1 MLKLAL
7 LVVCTMLAVVF
18 AACGDD
24 DEDSGDTTAAA
35 TTAAAT
41 TAAAE
46 PTAAESSAA
55 AEPTAEETAAESSAA
70 EEPTAE
76 ESTAEETAA
85 ESSAAEEPAGEAVAL
100 PGDCGKLPFADP
112 KEDPNGILPTLALPE
127 NLNAAY
133 NNYGPPLFDTY
144 KDFAAKPPPWKVGYS
159 DSFSGNAWRAAALAS
174 LQQNFAAAKE
184 QGLVEGDLVVT
195 DSNGKNDVQIQQMR
209 QMIQQ
214 DVDIIFSIPASP
226 TAMNGVI
233 EEAYKAGIPVLTLS
247 APVTSE
253 YAINVDTNQLVY
265 GARQAQGLVMLLE
278 GKGNIFAVEGIAGT
292 PGSQGIEEGGKLI
305 LDSCPDIK
313 IIADYSGDWNNAT
326 AKTATLQ
333 ALATNPGDIDG
344 VWEQG
349 SMEKGIIEAFEQAG
363 RDVPPVT
370 MGNPDQA
377 GLAYWRDHQADGF
390 HTAATAQPSAA
401 GADAMFRIGMRIL
414 EGKGAKI
421 TSIVGNPPLTVDSD
435 SLAAAKATFP
445 DADVQL
451 LDDWVKPEWT
461 FDSPGVA
468 NPASGPTGVWLNDEM
483 LDSFFTTPG
492 TSYVGIENAGQDG

>member
-1 MLKLAL
+1 MRRRRRGFRRQQRR
-7 LVVCTMLAVVF
+7 T
-18 AACGDD
+18 
-24 DEDSGDTTAAA
+24 
-35 TTAAAT
+35 
-41 TAAAE
+41 
-46 PTAAESSAA
+46 SAA
-55 AEPTAEETAAESSAA
+55 AEPATSAAEAERRATAAAGDVGRRGDRGREETSAAEETTAAEESSAA
-70 EEPTAE
+70 P
-76 ESTAEETAA
+76 S
-85 ESSAAEEPAGEAVAL
+85 GEAVAL
-100 PGDCGKLPFADP
+100 PGDCGKLPFAPP
-112 KEDPNGILPTLALPE
+112 KEDPNGILDSLALPE
-127 NLNAAY
+127 NLQAAY

-144 KDFAAKPPPWKVGYS
+144 KDFKPKNGPPWKVGYS

-174 LQQNFAAAKE
+174 LQENFAAAKE

-195 DSNGKNDVQIQQMR
+195 DSNGANDVQIQQMR
-209 QMIQQ
+209 QMIQ
-214 DVDIIFSIPASP
+214 DGVDIIFSIPASP

-247 APVTSE
+247 APVTSP

-278 GKGNIFAVEGIAGT
+278 GKGDILAVEGIAGT

-305 LDSCPDIK
+305 LDSCPDIN
-313 IIADYSGDWNNAT
+313 IVADYSGDWNNAT

-333 ALATNPGDIDG
+333 ALATNTGNIDG

-349 SMEKGIIEAFEQAG
+349 SMEKGIIEAFEQVG

-377 GLAYWRDHQADGF
+377 GLAYWRDHQADGY

-401 GADAMFRIGMRIL
+401 GADAMFRVGMRIL
-414 EGKGAKI
+414 EGKGPKI

-435 SLAAAKATFP
+435 NLAAAQATFP
-445 DADVQL
+445 DADVQV

-461 FDSPGVA
+461 FDSAGVA
-468 NPASGPTGVWLNDEM
+468 NPASGPTGTWLNDEM
-483 LDSFFTTPG
+483 LDSFFNEAG
-492 TSYVGIENAGQDG
+492 TNYQGIENAGQDG

>member
-1 MLKLAL
+1 MRRFLKYGL
-7 LVVCTMLAVVF
+7 LVVFTVLAVVL

-24 DEDSGDTTAAA
+24 DEDSGDTTAA
-35 TTAAAT
+35 T

-46 PTAAESSAA
+46 PATSAAEETSAAEATSAAEETTAAEETSAAEETTAAEESSAA
-55 AEPTAEETAAESSAA
+55 PS
-70 EEPTAE
+70 
-76 ESTAEETAA
+76 
-85 ESSAAEEPAGEAVAL
+85 GEAVAL
-100 PGDCGKLPFADP
+100 PGDCGKLPFAPP
-112 KEDPNGILPTLALPE
+112 KEDANGVLDTLALPE
-127 NLNAAY
+127 NLQAAY

-144 KDFAAKPPPWKVGYS
+144 KDFKPKNGPPWKVGYS

-174 LQQNFAAAKE
+174 LQENFAAAKE

-195 DSNGKNDVQIQQMR
+195 DSNGANDVQIQQMR
-209 QMIQQ
+209 QMIQ
-214 DVDIIFSIPASP
+214 DGVDIIFSIPASP

-247 APVTSE
+247 APVTSP

-265 GARQAQGLVMLLE
+265 GARMAQGLAMLLG
-278 GKGNIFAVEGIAGT
+278 GKGDIFAVEGIAGT

-305 LDSCPDIK
+305 LNSCPDIK
-313 IIADYSGDWNNAT
+313 IVADYSGDWNNAT

-333 ALATNPGDIDG
+333 ALATNTGEING
-344 VWEQG
+344 VWSQG
-349 SMEKGIIEAFEQAG
+349 SMEKGIIEAFEQVG

-401 GADAMFRIGMRIL
+401 GADAMFRIGMRIM

-421 TSIVGNPPLTVDSD
+421 TSIVGNPPLTVDSENVD
-435 SLAAAKATFP
+435 AAKATFP
-445 DADVQL
+445 DADVQV

-461 FDSPGVA
+461 FDSAGVA
-468 NPASGPTGVWLNDEM
+468 NPASGPTGTWLNDEM
-483 LDSFFTTPG
+483 LDSFFNEAG
-492 TSYVGIENAGQDG
+492 TNYQGIENAGQGG